1 METEKGTDPNHRIY
15 TVEEIEANSY
25 QQARRDTFVL
35 VVVILSFFS
44 GLCMIP
50 FIHSLFWQDTAAA
63 MLTVVLLASMLILTI
78 CSPSPEGYTFVGMS
92 EMLSICKMVEA
103 YPELREA
110 ICRILA
116 IRPVLTQA
124 EYRRFK
130 EAIDRIATK
139 AADIAAADAWA
150 AALEHLQC
158 GDSAVLER

>member
-1 METEKGTDPNHRIY
+1 MKTEKGTDPNRRIY

-25 QQARRDTFVL
+25 KQARRDTFVL
-35 VVVILSFFS
+35 VVVMFSFFT
-44 GLCMIP
+44 GLRMIP

-78 CSPSPEGYTFVGMS
+78 RAPSPEDCTFVGMP
-92 EMLSICKMVEA
+92 EMLPIYKMVEP

-110 ICRILA
+110 FCKIVA
-116 IRPVLTQA
+116 ARPVLTQA

-150 AALEHLQC
+150 AAREHLQC
-158 GDSAVLER
+158 GDSAALER